1 MGRGADLPSSN
12 YCPIETF
19 AVDLYVPFYE
29 DCPVD
34 DWRKEGVHIV
44 GIGFYLIQKRRAWKN
59 TRILKTVWS
68 LALP

>member
-1 MGRGADLPSSN
+1 MNVILLSMNQILALFLMGRGVDLPPRD

-19 AVDLYVPFYE
+19 AVDFYVPFYE

-44 GIGFYLIQKRRAWKN
+44 GIGFYLINKRRA
-59 TRILKTVWS
+59 
-68 LALP
+68 

>member
-1 MGRGADLPSSN
+1 MNVILLSMHQILALFLMGRGADLPSSN

-19 AVDLYVPFYE
+19 AVDFYIPFYE

-44 GIGFYLIQKRRAWKN
+44 GIGFYLIQKRRA
-59 TRILKTVWS
+59 
-68 LALP
+68 

>member
-1 MGRGADLPSSN
+1 MLTVDLPPRD

-19 AVDLYVPFYE
+19 AVDFYVPFYE

-44 GIGFYLIQKRRAWKN
+44 GIGFYLIKKRRA
-59 TRILKTVWS
+59 
-68 LALP
+68 